1 MEHFNVS
8 SLVRET
14 PLMKLLFIV
23 NVDWFF
29 ISHRLPI
36 ALAAIKQGY
45 EVHIACGITDRKSE
59 LEALGIIV
67 HPLSISRSGTSLF
80 KELKVIKEM
89 NLVVKQVTPDTVHL
103 VTIKGAIYGGLVTR
117 FKKVNVRVAS
127 ISGLGFVFIDKSIK
141 AGILRFLVTKLYRIA
156 LNSSNTRVIFQ
167 NENDKNIFIENKIIE
182 PKQSLIVRGSGVDL
196 VTYRYLPE
204 PEGEKVIMFLARLLK
219 DKGLVE
225 FCDAA
230 VALKKSGFK
239 GRFVLVGDIDL
250 HNPNSLSQEELN
262 NYISSGHIEHW
273 GFTIDA
279 AETIAKSH
287 IMVLPSYREGLP
299 KSLIEAAACG
309 RAVITTDVPGC
320 RDAITPNETG
330 ILIPVKSSEAIIHAI
345 QILCDKDEIRMK
357 MGKKGR
363 ALAES
368 CFDIAD
374 VIETHLKLYKEAV

>member
-1 MEHFNVS
+1 
-8 SLVRET
+8 
-14 PLMKLLFIV
+14 MKLLFIV

-36 ALAAIKQGY
+36 ALAAIEKGY
-45 EVHIACGITDRKSE
+45 EVHLACGITNRKAE

-67 HPLSISRSGTSLF
+67 YPLSISRSGTSLL

-89 NLVVKQVTPDTVHL
+89 NAVVKKVAPDAVHL
-103 VTIKGAIYGGLVTR
+103 VTIKGAVYGGLVTR
-117 FKKVNVRVAS
+117 FKKIKVRVAS
-127 ISGLGFVFIDKSIK
+127 ISGLGFVFIDKGIK
-141 AGILRFLVTKLYRIA
+141 ARILRFLITKLYRIA
-156 LNSSNTRVIFQ
+156 LNSSNTQVIFQ
-167 NENDKNIFIENKIIE
+167 NKNDKAIFIENKIIKPE
-182 PKQSLIVRGSGVDL
+182 QSLIVRGSGVDL
-196 VTYRYLPE
+196 VTYKYLPE
-204 PEGEKVIMFLARLLK
+204 PAGEKVIMFLARLLK

-230 VALKKSGFK
+230 VALKESDFK

-250 HNPNSLSQEELN
+250 HNPNSLTQEELN
-262 NYISSGHIEHW
+262 NYINSGYIEHW
-273 GFTIDA
+273 GFSTNV
-279 AETIAKSH
+279 AEIIAQSH

-330 ILIPVKSSEAIIHAI
+330 ILIPVKSSKAIVHAI
-345 QILCDKDEIRMK
+345 QTLCDNDDIRIK
-357 MGKKGR
+357 MGAKGR

-374 VIETHLKLYKEAV
+374 VIETHLKLYKEM